1 MRIEMSVDL
10 GALLRESGALLEGHF
25 LLTSGRHSAT
35 YVEKFRVLERT
46 DVLSALCTEIASF
59 FRDHDIDLVAGPA
72 TGGMIIAF
80 EVARQMGLSALYVES
95 ENGQKVLRRGAT
107 VPEGAKILLVDDV
120 LTTGRSVFEVKDTLT
135 ASGGTV
141 AGVAVLID
149 RTEAPLDFGCP
160 LFAAYRV
167 EATSYPADEVP
178 DWLEAIPIRKPGTRT

>member
-1 MRIEMSVDL
+1 MSVDL

-46 DVLSALCTEIASF
+46 DVLSALCTEIASY
-59 FRDHDIDLVAGPA
+59 FRDHEIDLVAGPA

-149 RTEAPLDFGCP
+149 RTEAPLDFGCS

-178 DWLEAIPIRKPGTRT
+178 GWLEAIPIRKPGTRT